1 MLTCTRYRDGSSMA
15 EPIEA
20 DSVRDV
26 LSRSDGSERIWIDV
40 VDPAPEDLEALR
52 DALRLHPLTVEDM
65 QHRRQRPKVELFS
78 DYVFVVVRPVAV
90 GPDQELV
97 EREVHL
103 VAGKGYF
110 ATLRYSPLFDT
121 SEVVARWERQPEFHA
136 HGSAFALYLF
146 LDEVVDDYLSIV
158 ERFEDAADDLEDSV
172 FSEEEWAEEGPGVQQ
187 RLFRVKRDVVHLRR
201 FATPLRQVLDVVQEQ
216 PEFVPGPLAP
226 YYRDVSDHVIRVTEL
241 ADNVRDLITT
251 LLEVRLGQAANRLN
265 EVTKQISAWAAIIL
279 IPTLIA
285 GIYGMNFR
293 HMPELDW
300 VIGYPVAL
308 GIMSLSSFTLWRL
321 FKRRGWL

>member
-1 MLTCTRYRDGSSMA
+1 MLTCRRYRDGSSLA

-20 DSVRDV
+20 SSVREV
-26 LSRSDGSERIWIDV
+26 LARSDGSERVWIDV

-52 DALRLHPLTVEDM
+52 EALRLHPLTVEDM

-90 GPDQELV
+90 GADDELV
-97 EREVHL
+97 EQEVHL
-103 VAGKGYF
+103 VAGPAYF
-110 ATLRYSPLFDT
+110 ATLRYSPSFDL
-121 SEVVARWERQPEFHA
+121 SEVVARWERQPELHE
-136 HGSAFALYLF
+136 HGSGFALYLF
-146 LDEVVDDYLSIV
+146 VDEVVDDYLSIV
-158 ERFEDAADDLEDSV
+158 ERFEDAADDLEDAV
-172 FSEEEWAEEGPGVQQ
+172 FSEEEWADAPGVQQ

-201 FATPLRQVLDVVQEQ
+201 FATPLRQVLDLLQEQ

-226 YYRDVSDHVIRVTEL
+226 YYRDVHDHVIRVTEL
-241 ADNVRDLITT
+241 ADNVRDLLTS

-285 GIYGMNFR
+285 GIYGMNFG

-300 VIGYPVAL
+300 VIGYPLAL
-308 GIMSLSSFTLWRL
+308 GIMALASFTLWHL